1 VCVCVRACLSGR
13 DGGEMGERWGRER
26 EEWWLFVADVF
37 L

>member
-1 VCVCVRACLSGR
+1 VRVRVRACVRL
-13 DGGEMGERWGRER
+13 GERWGRER